1 MPLKK
6 GSSREVI
13 QSNMRELIAAGHSP
27 EQAAAIAY
35 KESGEAQDSQSS
47 SRQVDQFGW
56 MTVDGNPISKVG
68 VFPYLGSQIGAP
80 DPKQIY
86 MVYRPEEE
94 LKNPE
99 TIESFKLTPFIN
111 EHPQA
116 LLGNV
121 SGLVNTDKKRVEG
134 VFGEKV
140 YFEYPYLKANLRVY
154 SAETLDSI
162 DLGKEELSAGYTCD
176 WVPENGVFEGK
187 AYQYAQ
193 RRIRGNHGALV
204 TEGRS
209 GPDVSVMDSM
219 TFIIESKEQQ
229 MELKELVAS
238 VAALSAKMTAF
249 QGAMDSM
256 QKAMDETE
264 EDKKEDKKDG
274 DKPEGALD
282 ESEEDKD
289 KKDAKDEDDKED
301 KKDEKKDAMDAAM
314 KQIRALTAQVAKL
327 TAAPPALDSGAIM
340 ADMAKKADLVARV
353 SQHIGT
359 FACDSMTHGQV
370 AEYAADKLGLDKTN
384 SVVAV
389 ESYLKGRTAPAAY
402 GMDAAD
408 PKSSGAAH
416 LAAAFK

>member
-1 MPLKK
+1 MPLKQ

-13 QSNMRELIAAGHSP
+13 QSNIRELIASGRSP

-35 KESGEAQDSQSS
+35 KESGEAHDNQSS

-94 LKNPE
+94 LKSPE

-111 EHPQA
+111 EHPQT

-229 MELKELVAS
+229 MDLKELVAS
-238 VAALSAKMTAF
+238 VAALSAKMTVF

-256 QKAMDETE
+256 QKAMDESE
-264 EDKKEDKKDG
+264 EDKDKKDG
-274 DKPEGALD
+274 DKPEGAQD

-301 KKDEKKDAMDAAM
+301 KTDEKKDAMDAAM

-327 TAAPPALDSGAIM
+327 SAAPVAMDSGAIM
-340 ADMAKKADLVARV
+340 ADMAKKADLVTRV

-370 AEYAADKLGLDKTN
+370 AEYAADKLGLDKAN
-384 SVVAV
+384 AVIAV
-389 ESYLKGRTAPAAY
+389 ESFLKGRTAPAAY
-402 GMDAAD
+402 GMDAGD
-408 PKSSGAAH
+408 QKSSG
-416 LAAAFK
+416 LAFIADQYK